1 MVHEIPP
8 RSEVTTPPAVLPV
21 PSTESDTREAETRAP
36 RSSGSTLFLSEP
48 QDESRAAIAAAV
60 IAAANRTARLNV
72 GERIVLE
79 ARVRHTYESH
89 TLVSIATS
97 PTRAAAHSSDARPE
111 RLRSYP
117 PSSRLGRPQH
127 SQHGFATDVLERQID
142 AVRGWI
148 YGNTVCVGRSIH
160 AHGCEHRTTLV
171 EHGECS

>member
-1 MVHEIPP
+1 MLHEIPP
-8 RSEVTTPPAVLPV
+8 RSEVTTPLAVLPV

-97 PTRAAAHSSDARPE
+97 PTRAAAHSQTPILSASNRIHHH
-111 RLRSYP
+111 LAWAGCSTRSTGLP
-117 PSSRLGRPQH
+117 LTSSSGR
-127 SQHGFATDVLERQID
+127 
-142 AVRGWI
+142 
-148 YGNTVCVGRSIH
+148 
-160 AHGCEHRTTLV
+160 
-171 EHGECS
+171 